1 MPFKSKSRSVTPLS
15 RRGFLKGFAAAT
27 AAGLYVPRAFAG
39 IAHMPHEHER
49 SVALHHLHTGEKV
62 KLTYWEKGEY
72 LSESLAEVNRI
83 LRDFR
88 TNEEYPIDPVL
99 LDMLH
104 TLRLRSGR
112 KGAFEIISGYR
123 SPKTNNMLR
132 SQSSGVAKRSLHMQG
147 RALDIRLPG
156 VALQDLHRAATEL
169 KVGGVGL
176 YSKSDFIHID
186 TGRVRYW
193 GS

>member
-1 MPFKSKSRSVTPLS
+1 VPLKRHPKLATPLS
-15 RRGFLKGFAAAT
+15 RRGFLKGCAAT
-27 AAGLYVPRAFAG
+27 AAGLSIHNSFA
-39 IAHMPHEHER
+39 ALPPEHER
-49 SVALHHLHTGEKV
+49 HLALHNLHTGEKS
-62 KLTYWEKGEY
+62 KLTYWAEGDY
-72 LSESLAEVNRI
+72 LSESLAEINHI

-88 TNEEYPIDPVL
+88 TGEVYPIDPVL

-104 TLRLRSGR
+104 MLKLRAGR
-112 KGAFEIISGYR
+112 KGPFEIISGYR
-123 SPKTNNMLR
+123 SPKTNDALR
-132 SQSSGVAKRSLHMQG
+132 ANSSGVAKRSLHMQG

-156 VALQDLHRAATEL
+156 VDLHKLHQSAVNL

-176 YSKSDFIHID
+176 YSQSDFIHID

>member
-1 MPFKSKSRSVTPLS
+1 MPFKSTPRSAAPLS
-15 RRGFLKGFAAAT
+15 RRGFLKGVAAT
-27 AAGLYVPRAFAG
+27 AAGLYVPQSFAG
-39 IAHMPHEHER
+39 VMHIPHEQER
-49 SVALHHLHTGEKV
+49 HIALHHLHTGEKV

-72 LSESLAEVNRI
+72 LSDSLAEVNRI

-88 TNEEYPIDPVL
+88 TGEEHPIDPVL

-104 TLRLRSGR
+104 TLRLRAGR
-112 KGAFEIISGYR
+112 KAPFEIISGYR

-132 SQSSGVAKRSLHMQG
+132 AQSNGVAKRSLHMQG

-156 VALQDLHRAATEL
+156 MELKDLHRAAVDL

-176 YSKSDFIHID
+176 YSKSNFIHID

>member
-1 MPFKSKSRSVTPLS
+1 MPFKSRSRSAGPLS
-15 RRGFLKGFAAAT
+15 RRGFLKGFAAT
-27 AAGLYVPRAFAG
+27 AAGLYVPKSFATL
-39 IAHMPHEHER
+39 AHMPHEHGR

-88 TNEEYPIDPVL
+88 TGEEHPIDPLL

-104 TLRLRSGR
+104 TLRLRTGR
-112 KGAFEIISGYR
+112 KAPFEIISGYR

-132 SQSSGVAKRSLHMQG
+132 AQSNGVAKRSLHMQG
-147 RALDIRLPG
+147 RALDIRQPG
-156 VALQDLHRAATEL
+156 TDLRQLHRAAVEL

-176 YSKSDFIHID
+176 YSKSDFIHVD

>member
-1 MPFKSKSRSVTPLS
+1 MH
-15 RRGFLKGFAAAT
+15 
-27 AAGLYVPRAFAG
+27 
-39 IAHMPHEHER
+39 IPHEQER
-49 SVALHHLHTGEKV
+49 HIALHHLHTGEKV

-72 LSESLAEVNRI
+72 LSDSLAEVNRI

-88 TNEEYPIDPVL
+88 TGEEHPIDPVL

-104 TLRLRSGR
+104 TLRLRAGR
-112 KGAFEIISGYR
+112 KAPFEIISGYR

-132 SQSSGVAKRSLHMQG
+132 AQSNGVAKRSLHMQG

-156 VALQDLHRAATEL
+156 MELKDLHRAAVDL

-176 YSKSDFIHID
+176 YSKSNFIHID